1 MYCLEAVIAAE
12 QTLIQLTSAI
22 KEARLVSLGQG
33 LALLPMTRTLT
44 EALTTP
50 DPAPRTDGSWKVPAG
65 LGQTLAAWS
74 AHAPMAY
81 VEAEIFGGTGEQHA
95 QVWGNGAVVLG
106 PLHLGENEP
115 FPPAG
120 TPISQALRRLG
131 VTKGNHHDE
140 FDAIGLGRC
149 RNTEDWLR
157 LAK

>member
-12 QTLIQLTSAI
+12 QTLIQLTSAM
-22 KEARLVSLGQG
+22 KGARLVSLGRD

-44 EALTTP
+44 EALTTS
-50 DPAPRTDGSWKVPAG
+50 DPVPRTDESWKVPAG
-65 LGQTLAAWS
+65 LGQTLAVWS
-74 AHAPMAY
+74 AHASMAY
-81 VEAEIFGGTGEQHA
+81 VEAEFFGGAGEQHA
-95 QVWGNGAVVLG
+95 QVWDNGAVVLG
-106 PLHLGENEP
+106 PLHLGENEQS
-115 FPPAG
+115 PPAG
-120 TPISQALRRLG
+120 TPISQVLRRLG